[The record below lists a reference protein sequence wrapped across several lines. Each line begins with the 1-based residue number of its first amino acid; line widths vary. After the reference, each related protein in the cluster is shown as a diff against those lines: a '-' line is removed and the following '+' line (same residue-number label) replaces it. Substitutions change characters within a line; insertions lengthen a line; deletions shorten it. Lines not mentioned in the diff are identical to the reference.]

1 MLLESR
7 AMKFKVGLVAASLYL
22 SAFLFASLYPLFDH
36 RTFSGLFAVL
46 LAWPWVDYL
55 PKWHFAILLAAGLNA
70 AIVFCGFALL
80 ENVMKKRH
88 RV

>member
-7 AMKFKVGLVAASLYL
+7 VMKFKVGLVAASLYL
-22 SAFLFASLYPLFDH
+22 AAFLSASSYPLFDH

-55 PKWHFAILLAAGLNA
+55 PRWHFEILLAAGLNT
-70 AIVFCGFALL
+70 AIIFCGFALL
-80 ENVMKKRH
+80 EKVMTKGNSI
-88 RV
+88 

>member
-1 MLLESR
+1 
-7 AMKFKVGLVAASLYL
+7 MKSKVGLVAASLYL

-55 PKWHFAILLAAGLNA
+55 PRWHFAIPLSAGLNT
-70 AIVFCGFALL
+70 AIFSVGSRYWR
-80 ENVMKKRH
+80 M
-88 RV
+88 

>member
-1 MLLESR
+1 
-7 AMKFKVGLVAASLYL
+7 MKSKAGLVAASLYFY
-22 SAFLFASLYPLFDH
+22 AFLFASLYPLFDH

-55 PKWHFAILLAAGLNA
+55 PRWHFAILLAVGSNA

-80 ENVMKKRH
+80 ENVMKRGH
-88 RV
+88 RA